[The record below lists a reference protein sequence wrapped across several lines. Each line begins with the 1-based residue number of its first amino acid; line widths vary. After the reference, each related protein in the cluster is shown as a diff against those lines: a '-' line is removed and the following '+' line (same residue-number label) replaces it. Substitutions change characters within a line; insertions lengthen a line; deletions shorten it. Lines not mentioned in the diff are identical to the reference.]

1 MENIDQKTIDD
12 LKKIYAIAL
21 FDSGVR
27 NFDSMAE
34 LLELSRSEAERAV
47 DELKGKKLT
56 ELQKKQYDAFLK
68 VIKNQIKS
76 TAISY
81 YDKAEDFDDL
91 AGAVFAMIDLPIETI
106 VKTLK
111 ELESEIK
118 AGAKLKA
125 LAQKRQTEIN
135 LLNKN
140 YIGEIFSLGITDENQ
155 IAEFFD
161 ISKDQIKNLIGEF
174 KRESERNENV

>member
-1 MENIDQKTIDD
+1 
-12 LKKIYAIAL
+12 
-21 FDSGVR
+21 
-27 NFDSMAE
+27 
-34 LLELSRSEAERAV
+34 
-47 DELKGKKLT
+47 
-56 ELQKKQYDAFLK
+56 
-68 VIKNQIKS
+68 
-76 TAISY
+76 
-81 YDKAEDFDDL
+81 
-91 AGAVFAMIDLPIETI
+91 MIDLPIETI

>member
-1 MENIDQKTIDD
+1 
-12 LKKIYAIAL
+12 
-21 FDSGVR
+21 
-27 NFDSMAE
+27 
-34 LLELSRSEAERAV
+34 
-47 DELKGKKLT
+47 
-56 ELQKKQYDAFLK
+56 
-68 VIKNQIKS
+68 
-76 TAISY
+76 
-81 YDKAEDFDDL
+81 
-91 AGAVFAMIDLPIETI
+91 MIDLPIETI

-118 AGAKLKA
+118 AGAKLKV

-135 LLNKN
+135 LLNKK